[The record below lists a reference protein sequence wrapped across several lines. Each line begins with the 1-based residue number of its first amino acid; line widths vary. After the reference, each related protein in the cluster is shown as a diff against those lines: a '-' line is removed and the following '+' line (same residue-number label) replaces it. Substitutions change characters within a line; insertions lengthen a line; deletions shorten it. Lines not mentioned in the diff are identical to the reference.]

1 MPYTK
6 NILGQREEETL
17 VYAIRDNRRGRCTNC
32 VYTSLEEAKK
42 ACQVYN
48 SIGYNDELWEYHERY
63 SVEEFAVVGTL
74 KQ

>member
-17 VYAIRDNRRGRCTNC
+17 VYAIRDNRRGRCTHC
-32 VYTSLEEAKK
+32 VYTSLEEAEK

-48 SIGYNDELWEYHERY
+48 SIGHNDELWEYHERY
-63 SVEEFAVVGTL
+63 SVQVFGVIGTL